1 MTTRPTPVAQ
11 IRVIA
16 TEQHARA
23 ILACAAYHARDV
35 LGPGHTYRTATRP
48 ARRAGVVR
56 AYLTVTRK
64 EEPRATPR
72 DPD

>member
-1 MTTRPTPVAQ
+1 MNNRPSPVAQ
-11 IRVIA
+11 VRVIA

-35 LGPGHTYRTATRP
+35 LGPGHIFRTATRP
-48 ARRAGVVR
+48 ARRAGHVR

-64 EEPRATPR
+64 EEPGDTPH
-72 DPD
+72 DSD

>member
-1 MTTRPTPVAQ
+1 MPDRSAPVAQ

-23 ILACAAYHARDV
+23 ILACAAYHTRDV
-35 LGPGHTYRTATRP
+35 LGPGHTYRTTTRP
-48 ARRAGVVR
+48 ARRVGQVR

-64 EEPRATPR
+64 EAPVAT
-72 DPD
+72 DDHG